1 MGISPK
7 LLAAYKAARYV
18 VYADQEPV
26 FSIGEHC
33 PELDELLEAENSR
46 CAAFITAFNPHGLPA
61 HADTNWGST
70 ARLMEY
76 FDGLAYEVYIGE
88 SNDPEGEWPYEPS
101 FLVVGIPRAEAEA
114 LGRRFGQLAIVY
126 AEKGRAPEL
135 VVLA

>member
-1 MGISPK
+1 MPISEG

-26 FSIGEHC
+26 FFIGEHC
-33 PELDELLEAENSR
+33 PELDELLEAENAE
-46 CAAFITAFNPHGLPA
+46 CAAFLTAFNPHGLRA
-61 HADTNWGST
+61 HDDTNWGAT
-70 ARLMEY
+70 ARLMEA
-76 FDGLAYEVYIGE
+76 FDSLDYEIYIGE
-88 SNDPEGEWPYEPS
+88 SNDPEGEWPHEPS
-101 FLVVGIPRAEAEA
+101 FLILGIPRAEAAA